1 MLALV
6 FIIYT
11 KKAGVKVT
19 AAFCLILTYLYDKVS
34 NIKANLASLVA
45 SLTYFTYLFFVER

>member
-45 SLTYFTYLFFVER
+45 SLTYFTNLFFV